1 MGNLAVPPAGG
12 GAVPG
17 AWDEYWRLSRETSAL
32 KGGGPLD
39 EVLARFWQRV
49 LGRPLSAGSRL
60 LDIACGNGAVTA
72 AAVGTGTAV
81 AGAAGL
87 FGIDRAEEAVR
98 AYRAR
103 FPTGKGVA
111 GDARRLPFA
120 DRCFDL
126 VASQFGIEYAGE
138 AAFGEAAR
146 VTAPGGLLAAVIHRT
161 GGAIHRECA
170 GNAAAM
176 ARVAASGIL
185 PAAREAFRRGAAA
198 SRGQGSRAAF
208 RAADARL
215 AVAVR
220 QIEGVLAE
228 FGTRVAG
235 GTVQRLYQDL
245 AHMFGRLAAYDP
257 ADVAAWVDLMAR
269 EIEAYSGRME
279 AALGAAM
286 DGDGLARA
294 AAQCEARGLSVL
306 AREELRVGPEG
317 GEPAAWML
325 VCERD

>member
-1 MGNLAVPPAGG
+1 MPPGG

-39 EVLARFWQRV
+39 EVLARFWQRI
-49 LGRPLSAGSRL
+49 LGRPLAAGARL

-72 AAVGTGTAV
+72 AAVGTG
-81 AGAAGL
+81 AGSAGGMGL

-103 FPTGKGVA
+103 FPAGTGVA
-111 GDARRLPFA
+111 GDARRLPFR

-146 VTAPGGLLAAVIHRT
+146 VTAPGGLLAAVVHRT
-161 GGAIHRECA
+161 EGDVYRECA
-170 GNAAAM
+170 ANAAAM
-176 ARVAASGIL
+176 ARVSASGIL
-185 PAAREAFRRGAAA
+185 PAAREVFRRGASA

-208 RAADARL
+208 RDADARL
-215 AVAVR
+215 AAAVR
-220 QIEGVLAE
+220 QVEGVLAE
-228 FGTRVAG
+228 FGAGVAG

-245 AHMFGRLAAYDP
+245 AHMYGRIAAYDP
-257 ADVAAWVDLMAR
+257 AEVAAWADHMAR
-269 EIEAYSGRME
+269 EIEAYSGRMD
-279 AALGAAM
+279 AALEAAM
-286 DGDGLARA
+286 DGDGIARA
-294 AAQCEARGLSVL
+294 AAQCEAGGLAVL
-306 AREELRVGPEG
+306 AREELLVGLEG
-317 GEPAAWML
+317 GEPAAWVL
-325 VCERD
+325 VCERR